1 MKLLKNYCRNNHIK
15 TSISVGVVG
24 FPNVGKSSVINS
36 LKRSRVCTV
45 GSTPGV
51 TKSTQ
56 EIHLDKHIKLID
68 SPGIVFSKA
77 KSPAEAAEAILR
89 NCVKVEL
96 VEDPIS
102 PVEVILG
109 RMKKEQLMILY
120 NIPFFNTTTEFLIHI
135 ARQKGR
141 IRKGGVPDLENA
153 ARAILSDWNAGRIP
167 FFTTPPASGP
177 AVDTHVSAS
186 LVEGWSK
193 EFEMGELIAVEGKDV
208 LPGVK
213 SKCEI
218 SSKFLS
224 MKSSSINAME
234 LQDDDDEEEVEED
247 DSEME
252 DVEEVEDESEMDE
265 D

>member
-36 LKRSRVCTV
+36 LKRARVCSV

-102 PVEVILG
+102 PVEVIIS
-109 RMKKEQLMILY
+109 RMKKEQLMMLY

-141 IRKGGVPDLENA
+141 IRKGGIPDLENS
-153 ARAILSDWNAGRIP
+153 ARAILTDWNAGRIP

-218 SSKFLS
+218 SGRFLS
-224 MKSSSINAME
+224 MQSSSINSMD
-234 LQDDDDEEEVEED
+234 LQEDEEEDEDMDDDDEEDEYE
-247 DSEME
+247 S
-252 DVEEVEDESEMDE
+252 DESEMDE
-265 D
+265 DE